1 MSHQC
6 QTKRLGPK
14 RKKTLFAQ
22 QHRRRGSIF
31 VGNQCDHIKLFLKF
45 LRHNLCYKRCPK
57 IWLLF
62 GYFNKHYYLRKNWI
76 LGNVWKNW
84 ATVYTYIWSHCNGNA
99 SQLVSLPPHIP
110 LIEHGGGILLF
121 RYCMIYVYGPTLNYD
136 KTLMPYFRHKL
147 SLRLQICT
155 IKMKMT
161 QSLEAG
167 AKICPLEN
175 SLSTSNHA
183 SKCCRNFSHLYYGK
197 ISFIVLVSPP
207 LLLLLSRSRQRE
219 TYLIFNSFSS
229 IRLKSSLLLLP
240 LASASSPSQSVVYNK
255 LNEIVGA

>member
-1 MSHQC
+1 MSMSHQC

-76 LGNVWKNW
+76 LGNVSKNW

-121 RYCMIYVYGPTLNYD
+121 RYCMIWVLTSPFWILNSRD
-136 KTLMPYFRHKL
+136 ENRSHLSLAKRRVEKL
-147 SLRLQICT
+147 SRLPT
-155 IKMKMT
+155 A
-161 QSLEAG
+161 L
-167 AKICPLEN
+167 
-175 SLSTSNHA
+175 
-183 SKCCRNFSHLYYGK
+183 
-197 ISFIVLVSPP
+197 
-207 LLLLLSRSRQRE
+207 
-219 TYLIFNSFSS
+219 
-229 IRLKSSLLLLP
+229 
-240 LASASSPSQSVVYNK
+240 
-255 LNEIVGA
+255 